1 MGLLNIDL
9 FYALPSSLLPD
20 FKQFFL
26 CVIEVHQNL
35 EMSKCHMSNHVR
47 SVWVCNQFPDQTHS
61 DEYYHVHVSKHGNAN
76 INTSGIL
83 HVGPSFY
90 GRVNWMVD
98 HLTTSVASRA
108 SHKLYACCQNITL
121 LYHDFIYFHLL
132 KD

>member
-9 FYALPSSLLPD
+9 FYALLSSLLPD

-98 HLTTSVASRA
+98 HLTTSVAT
-108 SHKLYACCQNITL
+108 KQIICLLPEYYTL
-121 LYHDFIYFHLL
+121 VSWLHLHNG
-132 KD
+132 K